1 LSHYI
6 ILKNKPCILFF
17 TFPYLEERKDEADE
31 LADILREFN
40 KYADILIKEWGKRYI
55 G

>member
-1 LSHYI
+1 
-6 ILKNKPCILFF
+6 
-17 TFPYLEERKDEADE
+17 
-31 LADILREFN
+31 LAEILREFN

>member
-1 LSHYI
+1 MASAKGSLLSS
-6 ILKNKPCILFF
+6 
-17 TFPYLEERKDEADE
+17 LEERKDEADE
-31 LADILREFN
+31 LAEILREFN